1 MHWMQRIRRST
12 VRTKCIARTVAERGI
27 SAQHGHL
34 LWIGYVSD
42 PDAHRI
48 GFVRTT
54 WATSSGGQ
62 PHTVPVAVR
71 PDHASTPQ
79 KDRQSP
85 GQRHR
90 TCRAIL
96 VCVPPYAPSCRRSR
110 RVSAPRPHGSNGNSS
125 IEQPPLRHRQPSWR
139 APKPSPHW
147 YSSFFDRARRLARWS
162 LVSVITDLQAPA
174 VTASVIR

>member
-1 MHWMQRIRRST
+1 MHWMQRIRRPT

-62 PHTVPVAVR
+62 PHTVPV
-71 PDHASTPQ
+71 
-79 KDRQSP
+79 
-85 GQRHR
+85 
-90 TCRAIL
+90 RA
-96 VCVPPYAPSCRRSR
+96 CC
-110 RVSAPRPHGSNGNSS
+110 
-125 IEQPPLRHRQPSWR
+125 
-139 APKPSPHW
+139 
-147 YSSFFDRARRLARWS
+147 
-162 LVSVITDLQAPA
+162 
-174 VTASVIR
+174 